1 MLIEEFAAQQ
11 FRRVVGNLAQPLFQ
25 FLLAFQS
32 LAWQAAAVGAGGG
45 LAVFRARIIAVG
57 RFAVRGQAAGNRRA
71 AAGGTRV
78 LARGLITGAIGRLL
92 GAGATLCRTIA
103 RAAVLTAILVSA
115 LVAVRCFV
123 CVALLLLLLL
133 FTELLQKVLQRIA
146 VMPCTLV
153 CRVQGQGMFIGFQCS
168 GIVTGH
174 GQSGAAIEKIF
185 RVVRLYMAERCPL
198 LGGGSML
205 TGLIERPGTP
215 FGIAEALRGGRRLL
229 VPQQLHGLL
238 IRPLPEVVP
247 TEGEGVLRQQQSAQQ
262 QPQPTPAGAQGGN
275 RKQQQDQPVAVV
287 DQQDAVTGGCGA
299 RALQWPQKIVQVTI
313 AGGDLVIARAM
324 LAGQIT
330 QLLAVQSRQQD
341 AALVVAQKATLAQRD
356 RGA

>member
-1 MLIEEFAAQQ
+1 MTS
-11 FRRVVGNLAQPLFQ
+11 RRIM
-25 FLLAFQS
+25 
-32 LAWQAAAVGAGGG
+32 AWCPVAVGADRGICGAAVPPGRRESRAAIVPVPVGVPESGVAGGCRWRWRG

-71 AAGGTRV
+71 AAVGTRV

-103 RAAVLTAILVSA
+103 RAAVLTAILASA

-123 CVALLLLLLL
+123 CVALLLLFLLL
-133 FTELLQKVLQRIA
+133 AELLQKVLQRIA

-229 VPQQLHGLL
+229 V
-238 IRPLPEVVP
+238 
-247 TEGEGVLRQQQSAQQ
+247 
-262 QPQPTPAGAQGGN
+262 
-275 RKQQQDQPVAVV
+275 
-287 DQQDAVTGGCGA
+287 
-299 RALQWPQKIVQVTI
+299 LQ
-313 AGGDLVIARAM
+313 
-324 LAGQIT
+324 
-330 QLLAVQSRQQD
+330 
-341 AALVVAQKATLAQRD
+341 
-356 RGA
+356 

>member
-1 MLIEEFAAQQ
+1 LIEEFAAQQ

-57 RFAVRGQAAGNRRA
+57 RFAVRGQAAGNRPA

-103 RAAVLTAILVSA
+103 RAAVLTAILASA

-133 FTELLQKVLQRIA
+133 LAELLQKVLQRIA
-146 VMPCTLV
+146 VMPCTLM

-198 LGGGSML
+198 LGGG
-205 TGLIERPGTP
+205 IERPGAP
-215 FGIAEALRGGRRLL
+215 FVRAGAVRGGRRLL
-229 VPQQLHGLL
+229 APQQLHGLL
-238 IRPLPEVVP
+238 SRPLPEVVP
-247 TEGEGVLRQQQSAQQ
+247 TEGEGVLRQQQGAQQ

-324 LAGQIT
+324 LSRQIT

>member
-78 LARGLITGAIGRLL
+78 LARGWVTGAIGWIL
-92 GAGATLCRTIA
+92 GAGTGLGSLHITIA
-103 RAAVLTAILVSA
+103 GATFLAVILRTAAVTVHAR
-115 LVAVRCFV
+115 VRLGLL
-123 CVALLLLLLL
+123 LLLLLLL

-174 GQSGAAIEKIF
+174 GQSGAARSEER
-185 RVVRLYMAERCPL
+185 RVGKECR
-198 LGGGSML
+198 GGGW
-205 TGLIERPGTP
+205 
-215 FGIAEALRGGRRLL
+215 A
-229 VPQQLHGLL
+229 
-238 IRPLPEVVP
+238 
-247 TEGEGVLRQQQSAQQ
+247 
-262 QPQPTPAGAQGGN
+262 
-275 RKQQQDQPVAVV
+275 
-287 DQQDAVTGGCGA
+287 
-299 RALQWPQKIVQVTI
+299 
-313 AGGDLVIARAM
+313 
-324 LAGQIT
+324 
-330 QLLAVQSRQQD
+330 
-341 AALVVAQKATLAQRD
+341 
-356 RGA
+356 